1 MFLYPLHGPVLQSSG
16 YSPVFVQTVRSR
28 GSTNRVDTEFFI
40 EFLRFR
46 PLASYKR
53 VVGIITHHMM
63 VLHINKRWMTVE
75 NRHTE
80 VIIESQFKWSGSQ
93 FLVPV
98 HLFVRTESKMPLPHD
113 GSGIAGTF
121 HHIRNCGACR
131 INLQSLIQE
140 DCPPNILTA
149 RILTSH
155 QSIT

>member
-1 MFLYPLHGPVLQSSG
+1 
-16 YSPVFVQTVRSR
+16 
-28 GSTNRVDTEFFI
+28 
-40 EFLRFR
+40 
-46 PLASYKR
+46 
-53 VVGIITHHMM
+53 
-63 VLHINKRWMTVE
+63 MTVE

-140 DCPPNILTA
+140 DCPQYPHGKDID
-149 RILTSH
+149 
-155 QSIT
+155 QSLVHNVKAWKQPRMNERP